1 MVAAILGG
9 MPSVRDTRQVRTTG
23 QLFAVIDDP
32 REGAAA
38 LADLQRAGVPQ
49 DRLTLLRGEEGAA
62 RIDASGDR
70 SVGARIRQVLSF
82 TIADQMPDFAV
93 YEAAVLDG
101 RSVIAVRVA
110 DQTETSSAREILR
123 AHGAHFI
130 NRYGSWMTE
139 ELDVWR
145 GPELDIPALLRR

>member
-1 MVAAILGG
+1 
-9 MPSVRDTRQVRTTG
+9 MPSDVRKRQVRTTG
-23 QLFAVIDDP
+23 QLFAVVDDP

-38 LADLQRAGVPQ
+38 LAELQRAGFAP

-70 SVGARIRQVLSF
+70 SVGARIRQLLSF
-82 TIADQMPDFAV
+82 TMADQMPDFAV
-93 YEAAVLDG
+93 YEAAVRDG

-110 DQTETSSAREILR
+110 DQAETARARGILR

-139 ELDVWR
+139 ELDMWR

>member
-1 MVAAILGG
+1 MPRDAAE
-9 MPSVRDTRQVRTTG
+9 RQIRTTG

-38 LADLQRAGVPQ
+38 LADLQRAGFAQ
-49 DRLTLLRGEEGAA
+49 ERLTLLRGKEGAA

-70 SVGARIRQVLSF
+70 SVGARIRQLLSF
-82 TIADQMPDFAV
+82 TMADQMPDFAV

-110 DQTETSSAREILR
+110 NQAETAAAREILR
-123 AHGAHFI
+123 AHGAHFL

-139 ELDVWR
+139 ELDLWR

>member
-1 MVAAILGG
+1 
-9 MPSVRDTRQVRTTG
+9 MPTVRSRHQVETTD

-32 REGAAA
+32 RAGASA
-38 LADLQRAGVPQ
+38 LADLQRAGFAT
-49 DRLTLLRGEEGAA
+49 DRLTILRGEEGAA
-62 RIDASGDR
+62 RIDATGDR
-70 SVGARIRQVLSF
+70 SVGARLRQLLSF

-101 RSVIAVRVA
+101 RTVIAVKVTNESDKLA
-110 DQTETSSAREILR
+110 AREVLKSR
-123 AHGAHFI
+123 GGHFI